1 MSRRAGARPK
11 PKPMARIVYDAQLRK
26 AVNSPEARTARAFRA
41 GEWIRSVAL
50 IKNDGM
56 YPHKDVGEPLVY
68 PGDTGI
74 VRQSWRFLGDVYYT
88 VEFMAHAVFVIM
100 RGREMI
106 GIGERVDLTA

>member
-1 MSRRAGARPK
+1 MNGRGSAK
-11 PKPMARIVYDAQLRK
+11 PVTRGVPDLRLRK
-26 AVNSPEARTARAFRA
+26 AAGRSEARAGRQFHA

-56 YPHKDVGEPLVY
+56 YPHKDIGEPLVY

-74 VRQSWRFLGDVYYT
+74 VQQSWRFLGDVYYT

-100 RGREMI
+100 RGREMVSVA
-106 GIGERVDLTA
+106 EHVDLIA